1 MGGYSV
7 FARYYD
13 ELTANINYKKRA
25 EYFHEIIRKFKKT
38 ENNILLDLA
47 CGTGSI
53 SEEMAK
59 LGYDVIGV
67 DNSQEMLG
75 IAIDKKFDS
84 GLNIQYL
91 CQDMRYIDMFGTI
104 DITICALDSINHLF
118 SVDDVKKVFEKVSLF
133 SEYNGLFIF
142 DINTI
147 YKHRK
152 ILADNTF
159 TYETDNVYCIWENSL
174 NKNTDEVKMNLEFF
188 ELEENGLYSRSSDSF
203 SEKAYSEEIIEKL
216 LAETNFEIIGKYG
229 DDTFEYPSATC
240 QRIIYTTRCKLMKWV
255 NYTGQF
261 QQTVR
266 HLHQSLML
274 RTLFQK

>member
-1 MGGYSV
+1 MSGYNV

-13 ELTANINYKKRA
+13 DLTANIDYRKRA
-25 EYFHEIIRKFKKT
+25 EYFHEIIRKFKTT

-91 CQDMRYIDMFGTI
+91 CQDMRNIDMFGTI
-104 DITICALDSINHLF
+104 DVTICALDSINHL
-118 SVDDVKKVFEKVSLF
+118 SCIDDVRKVFEKVSLF

-142 DINTI
+142 DVNTL

-174 NKNTDEVKMNLEFF
+174 NKDTNEVRMNLEFF
-188 ELEENGLYSRSSDSF
+188 ELEENGLYSRSSDCF
-203 SEKAYSEEIIEKL
+203 SEKAYSEETIEKL
-216 LAETNFEIIGKYG
+216 LAETDFEIIGKYG
-229 DDTFEYPSATC
+229 DDTFESPSETS
-240 QRIIYTTRCKLMKWV
+240 QRIIYTARCKLMKE
-255 NYTGQF
+255 GI
-261 QQTVR
+261 
-266 HLHQSLML
+266 
-274 RTLFQK
+274 